1 MVFGSLFVIGAW
13 QQGLVKKGVPG
24 PGFLPFICGI
34 ALIGIS
40 LMVLIVA
47 LGKDKN
53 KNREEAGLEKF
64 FPERESGRR
73 VAFALTAPILYAIV
87 LPYLGFLLTTFVFM
101 LFMLRLMEPQKWYKV
116 FLVSFFTA
124 LLAYLLFG
132 ALEVQLP
139 RGILGI

>member
-1 MVFGSLFVIGAW
+1 MVFGSLFIIGAW

-40 LMVLIVA
+40 LVVLIAA

-53 KNREEAGLEKF
+53 KEGEEAGQQQF
-64 FPERESGRR
+64 FPEKESGRR
-73 VAFALTAPILYAIV
+73 VGFALAAPILYAIL

-124 LLAYLLFG
+124 VLAYLLFG